1 MSFKVSVSKERV
13 TPAKK
18 NITVSN
24 VSIDNKM
31 FVDEEGNIAE
41 RLLEELPEG
50 VNQFDIKITVEPES
64 ENDFLDAE

>member
-18 NITVSN
+18 NIVISN
-24 VSIDNKM
+24 VSISDDM
-31 FVDEEGNIAE
+31 FIDEEGNIAE

-50 VNQFDIKITVEPES
+50 TDQFDMKITVES
-64 ENDFLDAE
+64 KSGNDFLDAE